1 MRLTTYTDYSLR
13 TLLHI
18 GSNRDRL
25 VTIQEIAELH
35 AISKNHLMKVVHQL
49 GILGVLDTIRGRN
62 GGLRLKLEPKDINL
76 GAIVRSTET
85 DFYMAE
91 CFNPNGAPCGLS
103 GNCGLKGVLA
113 AATAAYLRVLD
124 SKTLADLLPEPAPA
138 HTPIK
143 FHPKPGVPAN

>member
-25 VTIQEIAELH
+25 VTIHEIAELH
-35 AISKNHLMKVVHQL
+35 SISKNHLMKVVHQL
-49 GILGVLDTIRGRN
+49 GVIGVLETIRGRN
-62 GGLRLKLEPKDINL
+62 GGLRLALEPKDINI
-76 GAIVRSTET
+76 GAVVRSTES

-91 CFNPNGAPCGLS
+91 CFNPSGQPCGLV
-103 GNCGLKGVLA
+103 GACGLKSVLA
-113 AATAAYLRVLD
+113 DATAAYLKVLD

-138 HTPIK
+138 AAPIK
-143 FHPKPGVPAN
+143 FHPRAVETES

>member
-25 VTIQEIAELH
+25 VTIHEIAELH
-35 AISKNHLMKVVHQL
+35 SISKNHLMKVVHQL
-49 GILGVLDTIRGRN
+49 GIIGVLETIRGRN
-62 GGLRLKLEPKDINL
+62 GGLRLALEPKDINL
-76 GAIVRSTET
+76 GAVVRSTEN

-91 CFNPNGAPCGLS
+91 CFNPNGQPCGLVGS
-103 GNCGLKGVLA
+103 CGLKTVLSD
-113 AATAAYLRVLD
+113 ATAAYLKVLD

-138 HTPIK
+138 ASPIK
-143 FHPKPGVPAN
+143 FHPRAVETES